1 MRHPT
6 PPPMINNVQH
16 PMSSSAAPHM
26 SSNVPLLMSNNA
38 AHPMRLATRQ
48 NAPVVTEAMVDMARS
63 ARRFPSKA
71 ARVSQCRP
79 LPNSALRSL
88 RRTANRF
95 QSKFQNRTANRSPR
109 KTVSKSPSKIVIKF
123 PRKSVS
129 RCLSRHQQKFQ
140 DRSVRSKDMDMAI
153 DLLNY
158 NIYA

>member
-16 PMSSSAAPHM
+16 PMSSSAAPHT

-38 AHPMRLATRQ
+38 AHPMRLATRL
-48 NAPVVTEAMVDMARS
+48 NAPQAMNNNARLFMRQAMSSNVLPLIQKNALVVTEAMVDMARS

-95 QSKFQNRTANRSPR
+95 QSKF
-109 KTVSKSPSKIVIKF
+109 

-153 DLLNY
+153 D
-158 NIYA
+158 